1 MGFYDLKVTARDGSE
16 VSMKD
21 YENKV
26 VLVVNTATG
35 CGFTPHYKPLEEMYE
50 KYHDRGFEIID
61 VPCNQFAGQT
71 PGTDDEIHEF
81 CTLKYNTQ
89 FPQMKK
95 SDVNG
100 ENAIELF
107 KYLKSQKTFEGF
119 GKGPK
124 AVAMSA
130 MLKKIDKDYKNNS
143 EIKWNFTKFIVNRKG
158 EVVARFEPTA
168 DMKYVDKFVENLIN
182 EVEETMSKYDCLKLE
197 NQLCFPLYACAK
209 AVTRHYKPLL
219 DEFDLTYTQYITM
232 MVMWEKKSAS
242 VKEIGECLYLDS
254 GTLTPLINKLESKGY
269 IEKHRSDDDARGVVV
284 TITEAGKKLRD
295 KMVKV
300 PNAMGGCVA
309 LSVEEAGELY
319 TLLYKI
325 LNHFDEID
333 AE

>member
-168 DMKYVDKFVENLIN
+168 DMKAVDKFVEDLLN
-182 EVEETMSKYDCLKLE
+182 E
-197 NQLCFPLYACAK
+197 
-209 AVTRHYKPLL
+209 
-219 DEFDLTYTQYITM
+219 
-232 MVMWEKKSAS
+232 
-242 VKEIGECLYLDS
+242 G
-254 GTLTPLINKLESKGY
+254 
-269 IEKHRSDDDARGVVV
+269 
-284 TITEAGKKLRD
+284 
-295 KMVKV
+295 
-300 PNAMGGCVA
+300 
-309 LSVEEAGELY
+309 
-319 TLLYKI
+319 
-325 LNHFDEID
+325 
-333 AE
+333 